1 MAGGERP
8 AEVNQ
13 RLRPRLHVWL
23 ALQDINRL
31 LDNKEMNS
39 IVKRIL
45 KRDSGLKRLDEAFVK
60 VGCGVRVPIVRLP
73 IVRVPIVCMSSC
85 SCCCRSSRSS
95 PSA

>member
-8 AEVNQ
+8 AGVNQ

-60 VGCGVRVPIVRLP
+60 VGYGVRVPIVRLP